1 MFLSLAASLRFSSL
15 SSKNTLDCMY
25 FKSLYPLA
33 LTTTIT
39 PFPAALYQ
47 LREREATKGEQH
59 YERSGKKSHAP

>member
-1 MFLSLAASLRFSSL
+1 MFAASLRFSSL

-39 PFPAALYQ
+39 RRL
-47 LREREATKGEQH
+47 
-59 YERSGKKSHAP
+59 APLLFLIL

>member
-1 MFLSLAASLRFSSL
+1 
-15 SSKNTLDCMY
+15 MY